1 MTKASAKKL
10 FRALVAEGQAEDTV
24 YLKDVVSKYGL
35 STPSDDAALFT
46 CIFACAELGPGWE
59 IDLVGKQPGEDG
71 FLWAEQLLL
80 SRCPD
85 GEGA

>member
-1 MTKASAKKL
+1 MGI
-10 FRALVAEGQAEDTV
+10 RDVP
-24 YLKDVVSKYGL
+24 KDVVSKYGL
-35 STPSDDAALFT
+35 STPSDDAARFT

-71 FLWAEQLLL
+71 FRWAEQLLL

-85 GEGA
+85 KERA